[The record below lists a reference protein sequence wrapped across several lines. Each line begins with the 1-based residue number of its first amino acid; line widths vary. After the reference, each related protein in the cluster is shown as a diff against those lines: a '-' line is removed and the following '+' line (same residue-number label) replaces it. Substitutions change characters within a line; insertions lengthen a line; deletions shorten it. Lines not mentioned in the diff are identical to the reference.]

1 VHRPRRQ
8 DSPWSDDTPA
18 PRGREP
24 ADTLPLGSQAATP
37 HWTQVDT
44 AADGTPVILEDA
56 PSAVGQQ
63 SFLASDEA
71 TVESSMR
78 FDEGGASP
86 ATLPIGTGVA
96 PPVAALPPT
105 REVPSARSVGP
116 LSTALPPRHATV
128 WAPRAG
134 SERPGSADG
143 PASVRTT
150 LLLMALAL
158 VGLAGVVFVYLVLA
172 APK

>member
-1 VHRPRRQ
+1 
-8 DSPWSDDTPA
+8 
-18 PRGREP
+18 
-24 ADTLPLGSQAATP
+24 
-37 HWTQVDT
+37 
-44 AADGTPVILEDA
+44 
-56 PSAVGQQ
+56 
-63 SFLASDEA
+63 
-71 TVESSMR
+71 
-78 FDEGGASP
+78 
-86 ATLPIGTGVA
+86 
-96 PPVAALPPT
+96 
-105 REVPSARSVGP
+105 
-116 LSTALPPRHATV
+116 V

>member
-18 PRGREP
+18 PHPREA

-44 AADGTPVILEDA
+44 AADGTPVILEDTPA
-56 PSAVGQQ
+56 SVGQR
-63 SFLASDEA
+63 SFLAPEEA

-78 FDEGGASP
+78 FDHGGASP
-86 ATLPIGTGVA
+86 ATLPIGTGLA

-116 LSTALPPRHATV
+116 LSTALPPRPATV
-128 WAPRAG
+128 WAPRAA
-134 SERPGSADG
+134 SERPGSSDG
-143 PASVRTT
+143 PWSLRTT
-150 LLLMALAL
+150 LLVTALAL